1 MRHRFHSMC
10 PYFAMFPETFVK
22 EHLADS
28 QFQGVVFDP
37 FSGRGTTVFQ
47 ALLQSRNAAGCDVHP
62 VAVCISAAKCDPP
75 DLQSAQTRLEEL
87 RHEYHEPNDRNWS
100 GLLGEFFALCFHP
113 DTLRQVRYLRYVLD
127 WKNRT
132 DDRFIAAL
140 CLGALH
146 GESHRSPNYF
156 SNRMPRTISTKPDY
170 SVRWWRRQGCV
181 APPRDV
187 FEILKRMLVYRF
199 QTGPPAKTGRI
210 VEADARRAATVFPEL
225 KGCVTDVI
233 TSPPYLDTTNFR
245 EDQWLRLWF
254 LGGSPVVSHDS
265 RDDRYVGKSNY
276 WKFLQECWEGV
287 GPLLAKQSQ
296 LVVRIGGR
304 RLEKVEIR
312 NNLHRS
318 LLSGLGR
325 EVQLLEPGATS
336 RVVNP
341 QSNAFRGA
349 KASPFVEHDFC
360 FVV

>member
-1 MRHRFHSMC
+1 M
-10 PYFAMFPETFVK
+10 
-22 EHLADS
+22 
-28 QFQGVVFDP
+28 
-37 FSGRGTTVFQ
+37 FQ

-254 LGGSPVVSHDS
+254 LGGAPVVWHES

-276 WKFLQECWEGV
+276 WNFLQECWEGV
-287 GPLLAKQSQ
+287 GPLLAKQAQ

-325 EVQLLEPGATS
+325 EVRLVEPGATS
-336 RVVNP
+336 RVVNT

-360 FVV
+360 FVM